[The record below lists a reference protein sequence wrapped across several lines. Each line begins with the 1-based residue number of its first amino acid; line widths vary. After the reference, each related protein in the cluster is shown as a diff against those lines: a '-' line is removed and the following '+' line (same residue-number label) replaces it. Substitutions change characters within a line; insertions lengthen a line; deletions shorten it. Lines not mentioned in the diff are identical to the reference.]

1 MRVVL
6 TNNGWL
12 SNVAKTQPRNHQQIM
27 KLLFSAKD
35 RISLAEERG
44 ITVVLEGQRWR

>member
-6 TNNGWL
+6 TNAGWL
-12 SNVAKTQPRNHQQIM
+12 ANMAKTNPKNHKQVM
-27 KLLFSAKD
+27 KLLFS
-35 RISLAEERG
+35 SSSHTSVAEERG